1 MIPTKSLYEKIM
13 QELEA
18 EHKVRVFTEEQNI
31 QVMEEL
37 NEGMEDFL
45 IHQKVNEK
53 EAELELAGII
63 LNA

>member
-1 MIPTKSLYEKIM
+1 MAKEKSLYEQIMDRLQADSKI
-13 QELEA
+13 
-18 EHKVRVFTEEQNI
+18 RVYTEDENI

-45 IHQKVNEK
+45 YDQKVKEK

>member
-1 MIPTKSLYEKIM
+1 MQPTQSLYEKIM
-13 QELEA
+13 QELRA
-18 EHKVRVFTEEQNI
+18 EQKVRVFTEEQNI

-37 NEGMEDFL
+37 NEGMEEFL

>member
-1 MIPTKSLYEKIM
+1 MPDKKSLYEEILEKLQAESKI
-13 QELEA
+13 
-18 EHKVRVFTEEQNI
+18 RVYTEEENI

-37 NEGMEDFL
+37 NEGMEEFL
-45 IHQKVNEK
+45 FDQKVKEK